1 MGVKRVV
8 NGGELSVP
16 ALYSGSE
23 DQLHHV
29 VQFLSVTD
37 DFGDPAKG
45 KGGDYWLRGAK
56 TKYMVSLQDGM
67 GDEFTDPA
75 DDRKFGGAAGP
86 DFANTRI
93 IVDGIAVEV
102 DAGKCDGTPIMG
114 AWSLSSLT
122 EIIPAVNE
130 GAGAFGGLMAM
141 LDEMETVSPGLISFK
156 REALSCEKDE
166 GDGTPAT
173 SQTEPLVTD
182 GDGVPA
188 TDVRTYTGGTL
199 YIEEKDSMRSFVT
212 TGSHCGEIPHADRP
226 LLQPLGP

>member
-1 MGVKRVV
+1 M
-8 NGGELSVP
+8 P

-37 DFGDPAKG
+37 DFGNPARG
-45 KGGDYWLRGAK
+45 KGGDYTLRGAK

-86 DFANTRI
+86 DYANTRI

-102 DAGKCDGTPIMG
+102 DAGSCSGTSIMG

-122 EIIPAVNE
+122 EIIPTVNE
-130 GAGAFGGLMAM
+130 GSGAFGGLMAM

-156 REALSCEKDE
+156 REALSCEVDE

-173 SQTEPLVTD
+173 SQTDPSED

-212 TGSHCGEIPHADRP
+212 TGTIVVKYLTPSATFAASWP
-226 LLQPLGP
+226 LNSSM